1 MQAIYQID
9 GSAPTGT
16 CGVAILGGE
25 RSLVANLGAANNYK
39 VSRSQSDESMGS
51 VACARWHAAGARRGR
66 FSDKGH
72 IGGRSMVCVCGRRMP
87 LDGCACMRCPFKIY
101 AVNEFAL

>member
-9 GSAPTGT
+9 ESAPTGT

-39 VSRSQSDESMGS
+39 VSRSQVMSSWDLWRRK
-51 VACARWHAAGARRGR
+51 VAC
-66 FSDKGH
+66 
-72 IGGRSMVCVCGRRMP
+72 GGRS
-87 LDGCACMRCPFKIY
+87 DG
-101 AVNEFAL
+101 ALQ